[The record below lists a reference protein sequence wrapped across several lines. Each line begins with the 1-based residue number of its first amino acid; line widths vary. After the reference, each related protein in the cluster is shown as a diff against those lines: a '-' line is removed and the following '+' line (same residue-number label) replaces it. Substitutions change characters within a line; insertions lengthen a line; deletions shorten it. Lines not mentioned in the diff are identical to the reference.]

1 MKNGFA
7 TKPALSRKIITDSQW
22 CDGKKQRR
30 FFREYS
36 LGVCVSLDLESSSSC
51 SLPFQHTKRNER
63 KIGYNVFYINGHYS
77 FFSSWRKC
85 EKKTYFLFQKK
96 NCVFAVLPLFCF
108 QFLHDSWLSLQ
119 LFFGWFIFLLYFLNW
134 KFSRKKKISS
144 QPILMGIFLFPGFS
158 VFFAASHL
166 GLKSHAKLNLIFNY
180 FRCCCCCC
188 FEWLDS
194 EGIFKTTKPNQEFYN

>member
-134 KFSRKKKISS
+134 KFSRKKKYPAN
-144 QPILMGIFLFPGFS
+144 QFLWGFFCFQ
-158 VFFAASHL
+158 VFQFFLLHRIWDWN
-166 GLKSHAKLNLIFNY
+166 HMQNWI
-180 FRCCCCCC
+180 
-188 FEWLDS
+188 
-194 EGIFKTTKPNQEFYN
+194 